1 MNIPEPVIEE
11 WRENVSYCIGKMDER
26 GCSNPENNSQMLWN
40 IEWEELRNELWRCYC
55 DPPPIN
61 RQQDA
66 NKPPMQMLEG

>member
-40 IEWEELRNELWRCYC
+40 IEWEELRNELFILLKALNYYSRRG
-55 DPPPIN
+55 D
-61 RQQDA
+61 
-66 NKPPMQMLEG
+66 E